1 MGKLIRGLI
10 KGHRVRFLACDS
22 KDIVQEICNL
32 RQPTP
37 VVCAALGRLVS
48 VGAMMGKM
56 EKEEDTVVSL
66 RIQGNGPLKM
76 MIVDATGSGKVRG
89 YVANPY
95 VDIPL
100 KENGHLDVGGAVGK
114 GILSVT
120 KSLGLKQDFEGQ
132 VELQSGEIGDD
143 FSYYFVVSEQTPSV
157 VAVGVLVDVD
167 YSIKYSGGLIVQML
181 PDASEE
187 DYVFIEECSKNIK
200 SVTKLLEKHNGNLHD
215 IMCDIFGDT
224 EYEESFDIEYEC
236 SCSVE
241 KFIDLIATLP
251 IENIEEMINEDHGA
265 EVRCNF
271 CGKTHNLSEED
282 LKQSLEKAIESKK
295 KKENQ
300 E

>member
-10 KGHRVRFLACDS
+10 KDHRVRFLACNT

-56 EKEEDTVVSL
+56 EKDEDTVVSL
-66 RIQGNGPLKM
+66 RIQGNGPAKM
-76 MIVDATGSGKVRG
+76 LIVDATGSGKVRG

-95 VDIPL
+95 VDLPL
-100 KENGHLDVGGAVGK
+100 KANGHLDVGGAIGK
-114 GILSVT
+114 GVLSVT

-167 YSIKYSGGLIVQML
+167 YSIKYAGGIIVQML
-181 PDASEE
+181 PDAKEE
-187 DYVFIEECSKNIK
+187 DYVFIEECTKKIR
-200 SVTKLLEKHNGNLHD
+200 SVTMQLENHNENLHE
-215 IMCDIFGDT
+215 IMCDIFGGT
-224 EYEESFDIEYEC
+224 EYEEEFDIEYEC

-251 IENIEEMINEDHGA
+251 IDNIEEMINEDHGA

-282 LKQSLEKAIESKK
+282 LKISLEKAIAN
-295 KKENQ
+295 KKEKENRK
-300 E
+300 

>member
-1 MGKLIRGLI
+1 MGNLIRGLI
-10 KGHRVRFLACDS
+10 KNHRVRFLACNT

-32 RQPTP
+32 RQTTP
-37 VVCAALGRLVS
+37 VVSAALGRLVS

-56 EKEEDTVVSL
+56 EKDDDAVVSL
-66 RIQGNGPLKM
+66 RIQGEGPIKM
-76 MIVDATGSGKVRG
+76 LIVDATGSGKVRG

-100 KENGHLDVGGAVGK
+100 KENGHLDVGGAIGK

-132 VELQSGEIGDD
+132 VELQTGEIGDD
-143 FSYYFVVSEQTPSV
+143 FSYYFITSEQTPSV

-167 YSIKYSGGLIVQML
+167 YSIKYAGGLIVQML
-181 PDASEE
+181 PDATEE
-187 DYVFIEECSKNIK
+187 DFVFIENCIKNIT
-200 SVTKLLEKHNGNLHD
+200 SVTKLFEKHHEDLHK

-224 EYEESFDIEYEC
+224 EYEEAHDLVYEC

-251 IENIEEMINEDHGA
+251 IDNIKEMINEDHGA

-271 CGKTHNLSEED
+271 CGKTHNLTQED
-282 LKQSLEKAIESKK
+282 LELSLKKAIENKIQ
-295 KKENQ
+295 KENK